1 MAIAKLEDKRIDQ
14 YLTNFIRKEV
24 EGQGQADFVAPPFK
38 VLRPS
43 DKYLI
48 YGKENLRYYDN
59 KIVGRA
65 KAKEIDVQA
74 TDGSYSCEEYET
86 GFFVSDRAMRNIDGV
101 AGIKLREQKAMNAA
115 RSQARSRE
123 KRIWDIAGSA
133 SIVTQTSALANA
145 WDTPSSAT
153 PVTNLLNAIK
163 TIYDSTGLRANACIM
178 SLGAALKAIQATE
191 WKEYFHFTEKG
202 FDNGL
207 FECVSGLK
215 YIGLNVQISGM
226 RSLSTYE
233 IGTSDPTAEII
244 SGVGKV
250 LVFVREQNPTTES
263 NCFMFS
269 PYTVKDQVKSWREE
283 SQRGEAGSIYEEIDE
298 LLVNASCAYL
308 YTGAIA

>member
-24 EGQGQADFVAPPFK
+24 EGQGCADFIAPPFK

-101 AGIKLREQKAMNAA
+101 AGIRLREQKAMNAA
-115 RSQARSRE
+115 KSQARSRE

-133 SIVTQTSALANA
+133 SIVTQTVALANA
-145 WDTPSSAT
+145 WDTASSGT
-153 PVTNLLNAIK
+153 PVQNILTAIK
-163 TIYDSTGLRANACIM
+163 TINDSTGMRANSIVM
-178 SLGAALKAIQATE
+178 SLKAALQVIATDE
-191 WKEYFHFTEKG
+191 WQDYFKYTPEGFT
-202 FDNGL
+202 NGL
-207 FECVSGLK
+207 WDCIKGLRHL
-215 YIGLNVQISGM
+215 GLEPMISGM

-233 IGTSDPTAEII
+233 IGTSDPTAELI

-250 LVFVREQNPTTES
+250 LVFVREPNPTTES

-269 PYTVKDQVKSWREE
+269 PYTEMNTVKAWREE
-283 SQRGEAGSIYEEIDE
+283 SQRGEEGTIYEEIDE
-298 LLVNASCAYL
+298 LLVNAYAAYL
-308 YTGAIA
+308 MTGAIA